1 MKALARCGVVAAC
14 LALSACQST
23 GAQVLENLQGCE
35 RHYDGAVSGGLTGAQ
50 FSGTIKVDCLPT
62 KGDVAKEPAALPS
75 SSTAIAGSWPQDR
88 IAEQESR

>member
-1 MKALARCGVVAAC
+1 VKVLVRCGFVAAC
-14 LALSACQST
+14 LAMSACQST

-62 KGDVAKEPAALPS
+62 PREP
-75 SSTAIAGSWPQDR
+75 STEAPATPTAPAGL
-88 IAEQESR
+88 

>member
-50 FSGTIKVDCLPT
+50 FSGTIKVDCLP
-62 KGDVAKEPAALPS
+62 AAREV
-75 SSTAIAGSWPQDR
+75 STETPGTPIAAVSP
-88 IAEQESR
+88 